1 MEEMLPPEIAPV
13 DTSNR
18 KKVIEDAFNSQD
30 GLSKEDII
38 ANHIQNLGLNVTVE
52 QFMQSLAQAIKSGFK
67 VIRIHNVLIAYQLQ
81 KEDQSALMYI
91 INGDSP
97 KNYLRAVTKFIDSMR
112 KAQVKLLKMYVEDQ
126 ESATKI
132 ANATG
137 VQDVSFE
144 EDLNRDQDPYLM
156 TMVL

>member
-1 MEEMLPPEIAPV
+1 
-13 DTSNR
+13 
-18 KKVIEDAFNSQD
+18 
-30 GLSKEDII
+30 
-38 ANHIQNLGLNVTVE
+38 
-52 QFMQSLAQAIKSGFK
+52 
-67 VIRIHNVLIAYQLQ
+67 
-81 KEDQSALMYI
+81 MYI

-97 KNYLRAVTKFIDSMR
+97 KNYLRAVTKFIDAMR
-112 KAQVKLLKMYVEDQ
+112 KSQVKLLRMYVEDQ

-144 EDLNRDQDPYLM
+144 EDTNRDQDPYLM